1 MLAQPV
7 TATMTGF
14 PVAPENLVTLA
25 NWQDPPFNRWAFR
38 HLREV
43 IPTHRIAA
51 TGAATGNATALP
63 ADPRQILGIPVER
76 MDGSESTV
84 ADVLATTDTD
94 AVVVVHGGRI
104 VHESYAPDM
113 PTDTAHLLMSVSKSV
128 VSCVAGV
135 LVARGVLDVEAPVAT
150 YVPEVAGSGY
160 DEATVR
166 HLLDMRTGVGFRE
179 EYTSLDAEVRVMERS
194 MGWRP
199 LADGDPVGMYAF
211 LTTLKPEGRHG
222 GPFVYR
228 SADTDML
235 GWVVERAAGVR
246 MADLISELVWQPIGT
261 EHDADITCDAVGSA
275 VHDGGMSATAR
286 DLARFGL
293 MLLNHGRVGERDVVP
308 ASWVDDALQPD
319 DDVREAFAGSDSAP
333 YLPNGWYRNQFWCV
347 PGSHGTVLLCLG
359 IHGQMVHVNRVTDT
373 VAVKLSSW
381 PDAQDPARLVDTI
394 RAFSAV
400 GANLSE
406 S

>member
-1 MLAQPV
+1 VPSMPTEPV
-7 TATMTGF
+7 TEPMTGF
-14 PVAPENLVTLA
+14 PVAPESLVTLA

-43 IPTHRIAA
+43 IPTQRIAA
-51 TGAATGNATALP
+51 APRAEALP
-63 ADPRQILGIPVER
+63 ADPRQVLGVPLER
-76 MDGSESTV
+76 LDGSAATV
-84 ADVLATTDTD
+84 GDVLATTDTD
-94 AVVVVHGGRI
+94 AVVVVHGGR
-104 VHESYAPDM
+104 VAYESYAPDM
-113 PTDTAHLLMSVSKSV
+113 PADTGHLLMSVSKSV

-135 LVARGVLDVEAPVAT
+135 LVGRGVLDPEAPVAM

-199 LADGDPVGMYAF
+199 LADGDPVGAYSF
-211 LTTLKPEGRHG
+211 LTTLKPEGPHG

-235 GWVVERAAGVR
+235 GWVMERAADVR
-246 MADLISELVWQPIGT
+246 MADLISELVWQPIGA
-261 EHDADITCDAVGSA
+261 EHDADITCDAVGTA

-293 MLLNHGRVGERDVVP
+293 MLLDNGRVGEREVLP
-308 ASWVDDALQPD
+308 AAWIDDALQAGD
-319 DDVREAFAGSDSAP
+319 DLREAFAGSDSAP
-333 YLPNGWYRNQFWCV
+333 YLPGGWYRNQFWLV
-347 PGSHGTVLLCLG
+347 PGSSGTVLLCLG
-359 IHGQMVHVNRVTDT
+359 IHGQMVYVDRATGT
-373 VAVKLSSW
+373 VAVKFSSW
-381 PDAQDPARLVDTI
+381 PDAQNPARLVDTV
-394 RAFSAV
+394 RAFGTV
-400 GANLSE
+400 GAYLHE
-406 S
+406 Q